1 MGWTT
6 IPPWL
11 YENDL
16 PDDQLQRLYVQG
28 ARRKLA
34 ELEAERADLDAR
46 IAEAK
51 AFLARATEALA
62 HYQQRRRLRGG

>member
-1 MGWTT
+1 MTWTT
-6 IPPWL
+6 VPKWL

-34 ELEAERADLDAR
+34 ELEAERTELEGQ

-51 AFLARATEALA
+51 AFLARATEALVR
-62 HYQQRRRLRGG
+62 YQRRERPRHG